1 MHGCTKEGLGFPI
14 TTKKE
19 VHKDKRGRIV
29 SVETTVA
36 DRELTRALVFNPL
49 SASFAGVAALL
60 GMFTYAIRPC
70 LCLSIVSFDDPVK
83 HQLTW

>member
-36 DRELTRALVFNPL
+36 DRELTRAMVFNPL
-49 SASFAGVAALL
+49 SASFAGGAAFL

-70 LCLSIVSFDDPVK
+70 LCLSIVGFDWPVK